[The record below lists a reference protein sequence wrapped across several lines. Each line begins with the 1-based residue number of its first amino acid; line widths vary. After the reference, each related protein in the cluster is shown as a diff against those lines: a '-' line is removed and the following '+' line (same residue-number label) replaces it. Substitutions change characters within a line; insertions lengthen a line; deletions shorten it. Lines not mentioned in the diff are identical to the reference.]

1 MKLLD
6 GGVVRGRRL
15 AWPAI
20 SALKE
25 RLRGFHRERITRDL
39 DALKGR

>member
-6 GGVVRGRRL
+6 CGLMRGRHL
-15 AWPAI
+15 AWPAL

-25 RLRGFHRERITRDL
+25 RLRGFHRERTALNL
-39 DALKGR
+39 DALKGG

>member
-6 GGVVRGRRL
+6 GGVMRGRRL
-15 AWPAI
+15 AWPAL

-25 RLRGFHRERITRDL
+25 RLRGFHRERTAQNL